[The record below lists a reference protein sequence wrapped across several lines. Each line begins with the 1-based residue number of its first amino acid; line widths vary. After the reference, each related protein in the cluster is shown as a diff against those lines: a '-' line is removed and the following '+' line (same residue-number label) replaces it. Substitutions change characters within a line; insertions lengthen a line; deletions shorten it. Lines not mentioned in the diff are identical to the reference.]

1 MLSSLWWKVNPAR
14 YFTFRWRKVRARS
27 KVSLRTVYAC
37 SVTSPLVTIIGNTPK
52 IMWMHPKIYI
62 GRFDWNTPVPGPA
75 SLTLPKSFVTWNHEG
90 GLLRIVSML
99 ALVLQIVMFGGSLV
113 FLFHIILWTWV
124 LWSCTELGGDL
135 SVSCIFRRLHVHEQ
149 VFPPFSFQQRMGHM
163 RAIGVK

>member
-52 IMWMHPKIYI
+52 IMWIHPKIYI

-75 SLTLPKSFVTWNHEG
+75 SLALPKSFVSWNHEG

-99 ALVLQIVMFGGSLV
+99 ALVLQIVMCLEDRSCSSSISSCGPGFCGVAQSWGVTYLYPVSSADCMCMNRYSLH
-113 FLFHIILWTWV
+113 FLSSNVWGT
-124 LWSCTELGGDL
+124 
-135 SVSCIFRRLHVHEQ
+135 
-149 VFPPFSFQQRMGHM
+149 
-163 RAIGVK
+163 